1 MRGPNVSEN
10 VKQIVETLLAT
21 QGSVTSGAVAAQVG
35 ISRQA
40 AHAHLSALTAE
51 GLLVREGAGRGTRY
65 LRAQPPGLRLSL
77 RTAGLQEDQVWK
89 ELERRAT
96 WLEQLPERA
105 RAILHFAFT
114 ELLNNAIDHSG
125 AAAVEV
131 LLERGPQRVAFEVVD
146 AGEGIFEHVR
156 RLLALRDH
164 FEALQELS
172 KGKVT
177 TAPEAHTGQGL
188 FFTSKAVDVLMVE
201 SGALRWWTDNVR
213 GDVGL
218 GEVHPPRVGTRVR
231 AELAPDTE
239 RELRAVFDAYSNE
252 DFAFTRSRAFIKLF
266 EVGVDFVSRSE
277 AKRLLH
283 GMEKFEEVVLDFRG
297 VRSVGQG
304 FADEAFRVWARAHP
318 GTRVVAEHMNDAV
331 RFMIERARR
340 PGT

>member
-1 MRGPNVSEN
+1 MARPNVSEN
-10 VKQIVETLLAT
+10 VKQAVGALLTT
-21 QGSVTSGAVAAQVG
+21 QGAVTSGAVAAQVG

-40 AHAHLSALTAE
+40 AHAHLTALTAE

-65 LRAQPPGLRLSL
+65 LRAQPSGLRLSL
-77 RTAGLQEDQVWK
+77 QIAGLQEDRVWK
-89 ELERRAT
+89 ELGQRAP

-114 ELLNNAIDHSG
+114 EVLNNAIDHSG
-125 AAAVEV
+125 AATVDV
-131 LLERGPQRVAFEVVD
+131 LLERGPQRVSFEVVD
-146 AGEGIFEHVR
+146 AGEGIFEHAR
-156 RLLALRDH
+156 RLLGLRDH

-218 GEVHPPRVGTRVR
+218 GELQPPRAGTRVR

-252 DFAFTRSRAFIKLF
+252 DFAFTRTRTFIKLF

-283 GMEKFEEVVLDFRG
+283 GMEKFEEVVLDFRN

-304 FADEAFRVWARAHP
+304 FADEVFRVWAHAHP
-318 GTRVVAEHMNDAV
+318 GTRLVAEHMNDAV
-331 RFMIERARR
+331 RFMVERARR
-340 PGT
+340 